1 MPKTSHPIILLDCI
15 LKNSKKWYF
24 KGSLLYQAPCQNL
37 TPSSH
42 SPWQILLYG
51 KNQPSLFLWLSKASV
66 ISTPSTPADEGTA
79 NKWNANPIQVLV
91 GLFTRAQAK
100 MFKETLNELIQN
112 IWAEVNSWRPKEDA
126 PRVPQSWISM
136 IQAFE

>member
-51 KNQPSLFLWLSKASV
+51 
-66 ISTPSTPADEGTA
+66 TPSTPADEGTA

-91 GLFTRAQAK
+91 GLVTRAQAK